1 VIADALAALEGWPVA
16 EALRVSRWTYPF
28 VNVGHIVGLALL
40 FGAILPLDLRLL
52 GLWRTADADEL
63 ERVLTPVSAFGL
75 AMTLT
80 TGFLLFSVRATEYAA
95 MPLFWLKMAIVAA
108 GATNALA
115 ALVRRMHR
123 AHGRAGDAVLAG
135 VSIGCWTAAIVAGRL
150 LGYVE

>member
-1 VIADALAALEGWPVA
+1 MIADALAALEGWPVA

-52 GLWRTADADEL
+52 GVWRTADADEL

-95 MPLFWLKMAIVAA
+95 MPLFWVKMMIVAA
-108 GATNALA
+108 GVANAIA
-115 ALVRRMHR
+115 ALVRRAR
-123 AHGRAGDAVLAG
+123 RSRGRIGNAALAV
-135 VSIGCWTAAIVAGRL
+135 VSIGCWAAAIIAGRL

>member
-52 GLWRTADADEL
+52 GLWRMADADEL

-95 MPLFWLKMAIVAA
+95 MPLFWVKMMIVAA
-108 GATNALA
+108 GVANAIA
-115 ALVRRMHR
+115 ALVRRAR
-123 AHGRAGDAVLAG
+123 RSRGRIGNAALAV
-135 VSIGCWTAAIVAGRL
+135 VSIGCWAAAIIAGRL